1 MSYLKQL
8 PLSTLK
14 IDQSFIRDIQVYTKD
29 AAIVEASIYIAHK
42 LGLRVVA
49 EGVET
54 PEQLAFLKRLNCDF
68 AQGYL
73 YSKPLQESELI
84 RLLSERESKKSD

>member
-1 MSYLKQL
+1 
-8 PLSTLK
+8 
-14 IDQSFIRDIQVYTKD
+14 
-29 AAIVEASIYIAHK
+29 
-42 LGLRVVA
+42 VA